1 MKDYQIT
8 GSFMPNANT
17 LVMSARY
24 NKDNRRFYVY
34 SKRDDNG
41 RFKLFSQPLN
51 DLASV
56 YKAINDVWES

>member
-17 LVMSARY
+17 LVMSVHY

-34 SKRDDNG
+34 SKRDNNG
-41 RFKLFSQPLN
+41 RFNSFSQPLN

>member
-34 SKRDDNG
+34 SQRDDNG